1 MRKHRSSKLVSRTTL
16 LSTILASDFHREQ
29 QPLVKGFVKRDVIIK
44 ASKYTIQGRLMYAD
58 SSKQHR
64 GLGNLVLED
73 GSIIRGNLVYAV
85 CTEER

>member
-1 MRKHRSSKLVSRTTL
+1 MSKHDSNRLVGRRTILATL
-16 LSTILASDFHREQ
+16 LASDFHRQQ
-29 QPLVKGFVKRDVIIK
+29 QPLIKRFVKRDVIIK
-44 ASKYTIQGRLMYAD
+44 ASKYTIQGRLMYAE

-73 GSIIRGNLVYAV
+73 GSIIRGNMVTAV